1 MTHHKSEDYK
11 ESAVQYY
18 LVEDKSQEEVC
29 KIFQC
34 SRRSLMRWVKQ
45 YKNKGNVERQNRTP
59 IAYKIKREHIH
70 FIKDE
75 IHKNKT
81 ITMED
86 LLFLLKKKYP
96 SLSLSCYHL
105 YRVVNDN
112 NITLKL
118 TRIRHE
124 PTHRWGKEININEKL
139 KEFYDEVQKYKIED
153 INCIDETSIKSLQKR
168 NHCYSQ
174 RGTRCVIKTQ
184 SQEVFKKY
192 TGVFAISVNGV
203 EGWELYEKGGINTE
217 RLVEFLQ
224 KFITEKY
231 RNKLIILDNASAHKN
246 DTIRDLVNKHN
257 KLLYSVPYQHFSNA
271 IENYFS
277 MLKSKLQ
284 KFSGLKYESLKGNVV
299 KAIDIIPKEY
309 YKNILEGAYNRKEKY
324 IPKNKTRK
332 NPKKKYL

>member
-11 ESAVQYY
+11 TQAVKCY
-18 LVEDKSQEEVC
+18 LVEDKTQNEVC
-29 KIFQC
+29 KIFEC
-34 SRRSLMRWVKQ
+34 SRRTLMRWVKQ
-45 YKNKGNVERQNRTP
+45 YKNKGNIERQNRTP
-59 IAYKIKREHIH
+59 TAYKVKKEHIS

-75 IHKNKT
+75 INKNKT

-96 SLSLSCYHL
+96 SRSLSRFHL
-105 YRVVNDN
+105 NRVVNDN

-118 TRIRHE
+118 TRVRHE
-124 PTHRWGKEININEKL
+124 PTHRWGKEVNIHEKL
-139 KEFYDEVQKYKIED
+139 QEFYDEVKKYKIDD
-153 INCIDETSIKSLQKR
+153 IICIDETSIKSLQKR

-174 RGTRCVIKTQ
+174 RGRRCVIKTQ
-184 SQEVFKKY
+184 SQDVFKRY
-192 TGVFAISVNGV
+192 TGIFAISVNGV

-217 RLVEFLQ
+217 RLVEFLE

-231 RNKLIILDNASAHKN
+231 RNKLIIMDNASAHKN

-284 KFSGLKYESLKGNVV
+284 KFSGLKYENLKENIV
-299 KAIDIIPKEY
+299 KAIEIIPKEY

-324 IPKNKTRK
+324 VPKNKTRK
-332 NPKKKYL
+332 NPKKRYL